1 MKEFENNPPSFL
13 GCRFDRWRNIRCS
26 TWLQR
31 VEVVGKWSIL
41 LAWFYYAWFEKAFWG
56 LLTDGRALLVDL
68 LLGVPL
74 VVAMG
79 LVGMIVWM
87 GLVRWLCCV
96 SGYGKVV
103 EDEVTDAP

>member
-1 MKEFENNPPSFL
+1 MKEVENKSPVFL
-13 GCRFDRWRNIRCS
+13 GCRFDRWRNIRCPVS
-26 TWLQR
+26 LQWL
-31 VEVVGKWSIL
+31 EVVGKWGVF

-74 VVAMG
+74 VLAMG

-96 SGYGKVV
+96 SGWGQVV
-103 EDEVTDAP
+103 EDEVSDAS